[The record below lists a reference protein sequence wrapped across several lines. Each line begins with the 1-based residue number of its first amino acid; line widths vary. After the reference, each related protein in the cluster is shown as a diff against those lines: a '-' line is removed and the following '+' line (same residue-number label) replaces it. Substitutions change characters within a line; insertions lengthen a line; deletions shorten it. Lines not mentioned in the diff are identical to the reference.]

1 MFHAIF
7 FVLENGV
14 CIFSKNFIASKIDS
28 QLITGFLSALGSFA
42 TEALGSGMQSLK
54 LQTGEQ
60 LSILKYS
67 QGKTPLLG
75 IVIADPRDN
84 SKLIQNLLLQMLTE
98 FHSIFQR
105 QLESENTLNVN
116 EFKEFGYTVDTIL
129 EGKVAS
135 RTRLKMYLGVVIGL
149 LLMGFILLAFIPAF
163 IKLSN
168 FQIAQLDLPPIV
180 FSDELD
186 VVEMQTL
193 QTIVLVLVGALMG
206 FTCIIFFLPT
216 FLAAYIAGNRRR
228 GIWAAILLGISVALI
243 ILVAT
248 PSVTQFIEVNIFWW
262 YVTFSPLLL
271 FIAIVCGFYG
281 GRLKEQRRL
290 YPLQTKRNNPL

>member
-1 MFHAIF
+1 MEP
-7 FVLENGV
+7 EN
-14 CIFSKNFIASKIDS
+14 
-28 QLITGFLSALGSFA
+28 ALN
-42 TEALGSGMQSLK
+42 
-54 LQTGEQ
+54 
-60 LSILKYS
+60 IN
-67 QGKTPLLG
+67 
-75 IVIADPRDN
+75 D
-84 SKLIQNLLLQMLTE
+84 
-98 FHSIFQR
+98 
-105 QLESENTLNVN
+105 
-116 EFKEFGYTVDTIL
+116 FKEFGYIVDTIL

-135 RTRLKMYLGVVIGL
+135 RTRLKMFLGIVIGL

-168 FQIAQLDLPPIV
+168 LQIAQLDLPDIV

-228 GIWAAILLGISVALI
+228 GIWTAILLGISVALI
-243 ILVAT
+243 ILIAT
-248 PSVTQFIEVNIFWW
+248 PFVTQFIEVNVFWW
-262 YVTFSPLLL
+262 YITFSPLLL
-271 FIAIVCGFYG
+271 FLALVCGFYG